1 MNDPYNLQRFIEAQD
16 PVYASVLDELRAG
29 EKRGHWMWY
38 VFPQIKG
45 LGHSV
50 TAQQYAIT
58 SQEEARAY
66 LEHPVLGSR
75 LRECTGLVMNVDGR
89 PAEQI
94 FYYPD
99 NLKFRSCMTLFMEAT
114 SRNNIFQDALRKYFE
129 GNPDQSTL
137 DILRRFR
144 L

>member
-1 MNDPYNLQRFIEAQD
+1 M
-16 PVYASVLDELRAG
+16 
-29 EKRGHWMWY
+29 
-38 VFPQIKG
+38 
-45 LGHSV
+45 
-50 TAQQYAIT
+50 
-58 SQEEARAY
+58 
-66 LEHPVLGSR
+66 LGSR

-114 SRNNIFQDALRKYFE
+114 SRNNIFQDALCKYFE